1 MFKHGKILELDDFF
15 VGLNDRRG
23 REVYFYRINGY
34 TEEIG
39 KFIKK
44 YYKLAQREGIVIEG
58 KIPNP
63 DEKNLAFYQEMMGFD
78 FQMNETFILTQLEQW
93 LPRVNKDKRTELA
106 SCMYGS
112 LEDLQKVQIA
122 YRERV
127 AYWYPD
133 NYCSLDAVE
142 FFYNAVNNYRADS
155 LKEAI
160 NLYETA
166 LHQRRVED
174 TQKQAL
180 KEQRFANMANLVMQ
194 GAAIG
199 EMKRHNAMAEFEMQ
213 RANRTLNDIQTRL

>member
-15 VGLNDRRG
+15 VGLNDRRC

-34 TEEIG
+34 TEEID

-112 LEDLQKVQIA
+112 LEDLQKVGK
-122 YRERV
+122 
-127 AYWYPD
+127 
-133 NYCSLDAVE
+133 
-142 FFYNAVNNYRADS
+142 NN
-155 LKEAI
+155 
-160 NLYETA
+160 
-166 LHQRRVED
+166 RR
-174 TQKQAL
+174 
-180 KEQRFANMANLVMQ
+180 R
-194 GAAIG
+194 
-199 EMKRHNAMAEFEMQ
+199 RSS
-213 RANRTLNDIQTRL
+213 RRY